1 MDRTRNRQQP
11 GVGNDLC
18 IAACIV
24 LLAAGPAVVRAQT
37 AIGEGAIP
45 ADQTAAADSTVVPAV
60 VGDAVADSV
69 AVPVVVGDA
78 VADSV
83 EVAEVARSAVLSE
96 IDLWDTGVNP
106 TLAVVMTPFFPGWG
120 QLYARNSWRGALAFG
135 VEWFYW
141 SNLISRGAEA
151 RRIEDFAATLEPG
164 SEQDFFLAAADETW
178 AQMKDFAWWSG
189 AILLIIALDAYVGAH
204 LFDFDHDVIPV
215 PNRWDEFDSPPAPPV
230 ATGDPLSL
238 VLFQWRKSF

>member
-1 MDRTRNRQQP
+1 MDRTRNRQRP
-11 GVGNDLC
+11 GVCTDLF

-24 LLAAGPAVVRAQT
+24 LLAAGPAVVGAQT
-37 AIGEGAIP
+37 ATGEGTIP
-45 ADQTAAADSTVVPAV
+45 ADQTAA
-60 VGDAVADSV
+60 ADSV

-83 EVAEVARSAVLSE
+83 EVPEVARSAVLSE
-96 IDLWDTGVNP
+96 VDLWDTGVNP

-151 RRIEDFAATLEPG
+151 RRIEDFAATLDPG
-164 SEQDFFLAAADETW
+164 SERDFFLSAADETW

-204 LFDFDHDVIPV
+204 LFDFDHDAMPV
-215 PNRWDEFDSPPAPPV
+215 PNRWDEQFDSPPAPPV